1 MKLLKFCGVYASII
15 LIPGIIGPLSGLSF
29 GKCLFLNYCA
39 MPIALILSEVIC
51 KYMGWDKW
59 MHKATIEINVF
70 DKGDYVRTPRG
81 VGIVIDIEEYT
92 NGRYDIMIQ
101 HKFGDEDNTSN
112 RPKVIDGDVP
122 MLITKEEYDNEKH

>member
-1 MKLLKFCGVYASII
+1 
-15 LIPGIIGPLSGLSF
+15 
-29 GKCLFLNYCA
+29 
-39 MPIALILSEVIC
+39 
-51 KYMGWDKW
+51 
-59 MHKATIEINVF
+59 MHKETVEINVF

-81 VGIVIDIEEYT
+81 VGIIIDIEEYT

-112 RPKVIDGDVP
+112 RPKIMDHDAP